1 MSEKMKFGLIGCGG
15 QGRYLSDALNITGL
29 AELAAC
35 ADLVPEKAEQA
46 AKQCGYRETY
56 ADAGEMLSEAD
67 LDAVIVATMHDQLQP
82 CGMRVVE
89 AGKHLFV
96 EKPMALNAADGREL
110 VEAARK
116 AGVKVMVGYT
126 LPFLPARVRMKQLLD
141 DGAVGD
147 IVHVTAGQLIGKM
160 GGWLGEP
167 EHGGGPL
174 LYVGAHA
181 LYQVLDVVE
190 QKAERV
196 FAEVD
201 FTESGVDAWCLF
213 TIRFEGGV
221 AAHMTTSQRMGGRYG
236 WIDIIGSAGLLRS
249 EWESNAL
256 VVQSR
261 AIDAYKERT
270 TIEVEADATGPGVKL
285 GATASVS
292 GFRYVRAWAAEFM
305 DFIGAIREDRE
316 PRVSGEDGVR
326 VLEITDAVIESG
338 KTGEPV
344 EIEEIEI

>member
-1 MSEKMKFGLIGCGG
+1 MAEKIKFGLIGCGG

-29 AELAAC
+29 AELVAC
-35 ADLVPEKAEQA
+35 ADLVPEKAQA
-46 AKQCGYRETY
+46 AAEQCGYAETY
-56 ADAGEMLSEAD
+56 TDAGEMLSKAD
-67 LDAVIVATMHDQLQP
+67 LDAVIVATIHDQLQP
-82 CGMRVVE
+82 CGLQVVE
-89 AGKHLFV
+89 AGKHLFI
-96 EKPMALNAADGREL
+96 EKPMALNAKDGRKL

-116 AGVKVMVGYT
+116 AAVKVMVGYT

-141 DGAVGD
+141 QGAVGD
-147 IVHVTAGQLIGKM
+147 IVHVTAGQLIGNM
-160 GGWLGEP
+160 GGWLGQP

-174 LYVGAHA
+174 LYVGTHA

-190 QKAERV
+190 NKPERV
-196 FAEVD
+196 YAEVD
-201 FTESGVDAWCLF
+201 FTESGVDAWCMF
-213 TIRFEGGV
+213 TIRFEGGI

-261 AIDAYKERT
+261 AIEAYKDLT
-270 TIEVEADATGPGVKL
+270 VIEVPAEATGPAVKL
-285 GATASVS
+285 GTMASVT
-292 GFRYVRAWAAEFM
+292 GFKYVRAWAAEFM
-305 DFIGAIREDRE
+305 DFIAAIREDRE

-338 KTGEPV
+338 KTGKVV
-344 EIEEIEI
+344 EL